1 MPSRPPNVLL
11 IVADDHQHDALGCHG
26 NKTVKTPTLDA
37 LARRGVDFARTY
49 FMGSLI
55 APVCSPARACLMT
68 GRNVSAAD
76 RHPALASGTTSM
88 TSIATDLPLLPE
100 LFRSSGYDTFVT
112 GKWHNDTAALQK
124 CFAAGRR
131 IFFGGMSNHE
141 HVPLHD

>member
-1 MPSRPPNVLL
+1 DSVTRLLLAVAFTTTFPAGPVPPTSRDFPMPSRPPNVLL

-68 GRNVSAAD
+68 GRNVIAAD

-100 LFRSSGYDTFVT
+100 LFRS
-112 GKWHNDTAALQK
+112 
-124 CFAAGRR
+124 
-131 IFFGGMSNHE
+131 
-141 HVPLHD
+141 